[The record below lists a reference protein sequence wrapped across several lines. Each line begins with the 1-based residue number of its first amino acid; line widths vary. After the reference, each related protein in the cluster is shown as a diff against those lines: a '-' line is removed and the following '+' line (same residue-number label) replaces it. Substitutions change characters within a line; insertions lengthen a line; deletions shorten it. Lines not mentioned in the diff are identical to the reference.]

1 MKLSFPGNHALILG
15 GSCRL
20 GRETARLLADADV
33 GVTITCRN
41 DARVGKI
48 QSQFDAGTR
57 FVALDFNC
65 PEDLDPFMAQLEPST
80 AMVVDLVH
88 GDLERLVGSISDEE
102 AFGYFQANVA
112 FRAAL
117 LKRLARHMLG
127 RRRGRL
133 VYVSSTA
140 ASRPNP
146 GQGFYAAAKLACEAL
161 YRNLGIEMAAKGI
174 TTVIIRPGYVDAGRG
189 ERFIANLGEARK
201 VKWPSGWVLTA
212 GQVAGQ
218 IVYLL
223 SEQAQGVNATALTLD
238 GGMTAGK

>member
-1 MKLSFPGNHALILG
+1 VKLSFPGNHALILG

-41 DARVGKI
+41 HGRIAEI
-48 QSQFDAGTR
+48 QSQFDPHTR
-57 FVALDFNC
+57 FVPLDFNY
-65 PEDLDPFMAQLEPST
+65 PEDLDPFMVQLEPST
-80 AMVVDLVH
+80 EMVVDLVH
-88 GDLERLVGSISDEE
+88 GDLERLVGSVTDEE

-140 ASRPNP
+140 AGCPNP
-146 GQGFYAAAKLACEAL
+146 GQGFYAAAKLACEGL

-174 TTVIIRPGYVDAGRG
+174 SAVIVRPGYVDAGRG
-189 ERFIANLGEARK
+189 GRFVAGLGESNDGK
-201 VKWPSGWVLTA
+201 LPSGWVLTA

-223 SEQAQGVNATALTLD
+223 SEQAQGLNATVVTLD
-238 GGMTAGK
+238 GGLTASK